1 MTKRQAMLKRIF
13 DLLLAIVGLVLFW
26 WVILICYVAAS
37 IDTRRP
43 GFFCQER
50 VGRNGKKFEIVKI
63 RTMKV
68 DSSNATNVTT
78 ANDPRITWLG
88 ARLRRFKLD
97 ELPQLYNVLK
107 GDMSFVGPRPDV
119 PGFADKLSGKDRIVL
134 SIRPGITGPATLYF
148 RNEEVLL
155 ANCGDPEKYNK
166 EVLFPKKTEL
176 NIDYIE
182 NYRFFD
188 DIVIMYRT
196 IFPND

>member
-1 MTKRQAMLKRIF
+1 MLKRMF
-13 DLLLAIVGLVLFW
+13 DLLLAIVGLVMFW

-37 IDTRRP
+37 IDTRRS
-43 GFFCQER
+43 GFFHQER
-50 VGRNGKKFEIVKI
+50 VGRDGKKFEIVKI
-63 RTMKV
+63 RTMKD

-119 PGFADKLSGKDRIVL
+119 PGFADKLSGEDRIVL
-134 SIRPGITGPATLYF
+134 SIRPGITGPATLHF

-176 NIDYIE
+176 NIEYIE

-188 DIVIMYRT
+188 DIAIMYRT